1 MRRFMKVGLWC
12 LLICTAGTACRPP
25 VSTSADLS
33 DDTAG
38 TVPDSVAV
46 PDVERSGATERVVA
60 GVGVG
65 RRSRSLD
72 KRSGPVVEPL
82 KSLVATKERLAFDV
96 QLKQAM
102 NLYQATHGRLP
113 QSHDEFMTQ
122 IVAFNKI
129 KLPALPAGHKYLF
142 DPQRGE
148 LMVERPVR

>member
-1 MRRFMKVGLWC
+1 MRGAIKVALCC
-12 LLICTAGTACRPP
+12 LLICTACRPSAP
-25 VSTSADLS
+25 TSAKRAGG
-33 DDTAG
+33 TAG
-38 TVPDSVAV
+38 TETDSVAL
-46 PDVERSGATERVVA
+46 RSGATERVVA

-65 RRSRSLD
+65 QRGRSLD
-72 KRSGPVVEPL
+72 NRSGPVVEPI

-96 QLKQAM
+96 QLKHAM
-102 NLYQATHGRLP
+102 NLYKATHGRLP

-129 KLPALPAGHKYLF
+129 KLPVLPKGHKYLF

>member
-1 MRRFMKVGLWC
+1 MGLCC
-12 LLICTAGTACRPP
+12 LLSCTAGTACRPQ

-33 DDTAG
+33 DDAPRA
-38 TVPDSVAV
+38 VPGSVADS
-46 PDVERSGATERVVA
+46 DVARSGATERVVA

-65 RRSRSLD
+65 HRSRVLD

-96 QLKQAM
+96 QLKHAM
-102 NLYQATHGRLP
+102 NLYRATHGRLP
-113 QSHDEFMTQ
+113 QSHDDFMTQ
-122 IVAFNKI
+122 IVALNKI